1 MELKTGEKF
10 RTTRS
15 VLLRADFDFESEADG
30 IKHCVGYV
38 ICKDVVLN
46 EKGSYTFG
54 VDSIVLQKLIAT
66 NPDCKKIEQL
76 AIKNCKLFDDEVI
89 NVGSLADHH
98 D

>member
-1 MELKTGEKF
+1 MEIKKGTKINALF
-10 RTTRS
+10 
-15 VLLRADFDFESEADG
+15 RADFDFESEANG
-30 IKHCVGYV
+30 IKRCAGYV
-38 ICKDVVLN
+38 ICKDVVLS

-54 VDSIVLQKLIAT
+54 VDSVVLQKLIAT
-66 NPDCKKIEQL
+66 RPDFEKIEHL

>member
-1 MELKTGEKF
+1 MEIKTGEKF

-30 IKHCVGYV
+30 IKRCVGYV
-38 ICKDVVLN
+38 LCKDVELY
-46 EKGSYTFG
+46 ESGSYTFG
-54 VDSIVLQKLIAT
+54 VDSVVLQKLVAT
-66 NPDCKKIEQL
+66 KPDFEKIEML

-89 NVGSLADHH
+89 NIGSLADHH